1 MKMKFFIP
9 LIFFML
15 IPRMSLAN
23 TPYGGVPLQS
33 AAGVGISDSFDY
45 TDQTGHNTFRLLLS
59 DIVNIPA
66 VSAAFTSKL
75 SLSGGTLTGPL
86 ILQADPV
93 TALGAATKQYVD
105 AHGGG
110 GGGGPRTTH
119 VASSNFTIPTL
130 TVDYLLNMDLTSGS
144 LIAQLP
150 DAVASNGY
158 CADVKT
164 TGSTSNSVTMASTSA
179 QTIDTLSAGSWI
191 LKNESKHFCA
201 IGGNWSNY

>member
-1 MKMKFFIP
+1 
-9 LIFFML
+9 
-15 IPRMSLAN
+15 
-23 TPYGGVPLQS
+23 
-33 AAGVGISDSFDY
+33 
-45 TDQTGHNTFRLLLS
+45 
-59 DIVNIPA
+59 VNIPA

-164 TGSTSNSVTMASTSA
+164 TGINQQFGNDGINFSA
-179 QTIDTLSAGSWI
+179 NDRHTFSRIVDTE
-191 LKNESKHFCA
+191 K
-201 IGGNWSNY
+201 